1 MKTYKTSLGKVS
13 ITVDKNYWYINKDYD
28 KLTVVERQ
36 GNFGTYISRKPVPAG
51 TSLDDRNY
59 WIPFSSLKEE
69 ILIDYNSFVNKYK
82 YIIDNHTDAIDGIMV
97 TLGEINEAFNLIG
110 DYIQETVN
118 EAVAKLV
125 ADAPESFDTLK
136 EIADWLSEHETDAI
150 SMSNSIQT
158 NKENIE
164 TLLNFKTQ
172 IEQLAITKDKLYK
185 RVTYNNLKELRDN
198 SNLIPG
204 AYYRIIDYD
213 CTTTQKDTISAHHNF
228 DIIVK
233 AITTWTL
240 SEIASATDNSDN
252 DYYDPCAIES
262 WKIWYCLDNDTERFH
277 WADPDGKGVIYRM
290 IDEFGNDCPY
300 DFKNIMFKRC
310 ACTIKTIKYADKNA
324 IYFID
329 GSHPAKSIYYAIY
342 HPFAVTEKH
351 EGNNIQI
358 VETEYDYYYTFNVT
372 DEEGNNH
379 DVTSIGNA
387 FHKLYESYK
396 PYNNKINAIYDI
408 IEKDSYSYQT
418 QILNNIVFSNVALQ
432 PDPVE
437 YYVRSIVDTPC
448 VIHDNIINNSRNC
461 TFTTKCYNNNISN
474 CNLIYC
480 VDAIINSTISN
491 CDELLVAEIN
501 SSKLHNVGGV
511 LNYSYGSTVT
521 DIGISIF
528 SISHTTIKGRYY
540 ISSDSV
546 ESFRTIIDES
556 LYSRLDVYFHEFY
569 DCNINTYGDFEIT
582 EGEYSIEDSMYYGCY
597 IYDNYIKCFYK

>member
-1 MKTYKTSLGKVS
+1 MIIKNIVKSEKEPATNCLWLKDNSLYHFNNGKWEEFDS
-13 ITVDKNYWYINKDYD
+13 TVIND
-28 KLTVVERQ
+28 
-36 GNFGTYISRKPVPAG
+36 N
-51 TSLDDRNY
+51 
-59 WIPFSSLKEE
+59 
-69 ILIDYNSFVNKYK
+69 NS
-82 YIIDNHTDAIDGIMV
+82 T
-97 TLGEINEAFNLIG
+97 
-110 DYIQETVN
+110 
-118 EAVAKLV
+118 
-125 ADAPESFDTLK
+125 
-136 EIADWLSEHETDAI
+136 
-150 SMSNSIQT
+150 
-158 NKENIE
+158 IE

-172 IEQLAITKDKLYK
+172 IERLAITKDKLYK
-185 RVTYNNLKELRDN
+185 SIIYSDLKELRDN

-204 AYYRIIDYD
+204 AYYRIIDYN
-213 CTTTQKDTISAHHNF
+213 CTTTQKDTKAVNNQF

-233 AITTWTL
+233 AIDDCTL
-240 SEIASATDNSDN
+240 SEIASACPSVGVN
-252 DYYDPCAIES
+252 YYDNCNLNA

-277 WADPDGKGVIYRM
+277 WADLNGKGVIYRM

-310 ACTIKTIKYADKNA
+310 ACTINTIKYADKNV

-329 GSHPAKSIYYAIY
+329 GSHPAKSIYYAIH

-418 QILNNIVFSNVALQ
+418 QILNNIVFSNVALK
-432 PDPVE
+432 PDPIE
-437 YYVRSIVDTPC
+437 YYVRSTIDVPC
-448 VIHDNIINNSRNC
+448 LIYDNIIHNSRNC

-480 VDAIINSTISN
+480 VDAIIDSTISN

-501 SSKLHNVGGV
+501 SSKIHNTTGI
-511 LNYSYGSTVT
+511 LNYAYGSTVT
-521 DIGISIF
+521 DIAVSIF

-540 ISSDSV
+540 IYKNDV
-546 ESFRTIIDES
+546 ERFRTIIDES

-582 EGEYSIEDSMYYGCY
+582 EGEYSKNDSMYYGCY